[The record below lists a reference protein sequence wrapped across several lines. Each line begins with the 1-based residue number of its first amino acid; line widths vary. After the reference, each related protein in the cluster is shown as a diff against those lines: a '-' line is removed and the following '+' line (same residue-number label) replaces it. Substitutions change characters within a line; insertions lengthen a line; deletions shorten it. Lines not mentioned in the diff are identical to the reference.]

1 MLTVTDNEDGPKGAI
16 ISSRNAFVISAP
28 FKSTVNL
35 SNVLCRSGD
44 NHIYVESSV
53 GTSINIY
60 SGEFSPLTASS
71 DFTIVDVAAGCPT
84 QLGGYA
90 QNKTRRDKRSAY
102 PSIVY
107 DEINTVLDQLCD
119 FLQYI

>member
-84 QLGGYA
+84 QLRGYA
-90 QNKTRRDKRSAY
+90 QDKTRRDKRSAY

-107 DEINTVLDQLCD
+107 DEINTVLDQPCD

>member
-1 MLTVTDNEDGPKGAI
+1 MTDNEDGPKGAI

-28 FKSTVNL
+28 FKSAANL

-53 GTSINIY
+53 GTSNIY

-71 DFTIVDVAAGCPT
+71 DFTIVDVASGCPT
-84 QLGGYA
+84 QLRGYA
-90 QNKTRRDKRSAY
+90 QDKTRRDKRSAY